1 MAGSVD
7 SSVQCLRKIGAC
19 ENRQAQAD
27 TWKGAAIDPCPAP
40 AAFLCEVCGFLL
52 CGGHAGGHWHE
63 SSSPKQVASYFQSEA
78 SAAQADAAA
87 ARADAGQ
94 LQQQLAAAHK
104 DCERVAKIKAL
115 LAAEA

>member
-1 MAGSVD
+1 MTGIED
-7 SSVQCLRKIGAC
+7 SGVQCLRKIGAC

-63 SSSPKQVASYFQSEA
+63 SSSPKLVASYFQSQA

-87 ARADAGQ
+87 ARADAGR
-94 LQQQLAAAHK
+94 LQQQLTAAQK
-104 DCERVAKIKAL
+104 DCERVAQIKEL
-115 LAAEA
+115 LTAGA

>member
-1 MAGSVD
+1 MAESVD
-7 SSVQCLRKIGAC
+7 NSVQCLRRIGAC

-40 AAFLCEVCGFLL
+40 AVFLCEVCGFLL
-52 CGGHAGGHWHE
+52 CGSHAGGHWHA
-63 SSSPKQVASYFQSEA
+63 SSSPKQVASYFQSQA

-94 LQQQLAAAHK
+94 LQQQLAAAQR
-104 DCERVAKIKAL
+104 DCERVARIRAL
-115 LAAEA
+115 LGSGA